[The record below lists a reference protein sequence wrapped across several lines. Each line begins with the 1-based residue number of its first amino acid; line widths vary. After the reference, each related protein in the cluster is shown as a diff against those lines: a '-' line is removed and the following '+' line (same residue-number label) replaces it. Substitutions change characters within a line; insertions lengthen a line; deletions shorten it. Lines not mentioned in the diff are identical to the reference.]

1 MAIEYKEVPSEI
13 LSIAKELIDQ
23 YHAQLKECKIGFVFR
38 SEASISG
45 GKLVLGTT
53 GKVTEKIKPLLSDEL
68 DILIVLAE
76 DQYALMSSLRRKAL
90 IDHELCH
97 IIENPNTGGW
107 TTKAHD
113 INEFKE
119 IVERYGLWSYDLQN
133 IGEAVAKAYQLE
145 MPSITEVTIE
155 HKGQVVTLDGNS
167 RKKLEKALEGEEKR

>member
-1 MAIEYKEVPSEI
+1 MAIEYKEVPHEV
-13 LSIAKELIDQ
+13 LAIAQELIDQ
-23 YHAQLKECKIGFVFR
+23 YHEQLKECKIGFVFR

-45 GKLVLGTT
+45 GKMVLGTT

-76 DQYALMSSLRRKAL
+76 DQYALMNSLRRKAL

-97 IIENPNTGGW
+97 IVNNLNTGGW

-119 IVERYGLWSYDLQN
+119 IVERYGLWSYDLMN

-145 MPSITEVTIE
+145 MPAITEVTFE
-155 HKGQVVTLDGNS
+155 HKGQVVTLNAES
-167 RKKLEKALEGEEKR
+167 RRKLEKTLEGG